1 MLTQHLNRKS
11 VFISLSLLA
20 FSAQAQES
28 EKKFEVYG
36 FVQTDYIQDFKR
48 VNPAWDATLR
58 PSKIPTE
65 SGQFGSDGQAV
76 ISARQSR
83 FGVKGDLPIAT
94 GKLSTKFEFDL
105 FGVGADEGLTT
116 IRLRHAYGQ
125 YGNWLAG
132 QTHSLFMDIDVWPNI
147 IDYWGPS
154 GMAFF
159 RNPQIRYT
167 FPQTNN
173 KFSIAIEHATEDI
186 DPGQLRKVGE
196 SFGANIQADE
206 KLPDLTAQY
215 RNDGDWG
222 HMQVAGILRRIGY
235 ETIGTTTNEPKGHTT
250 GWGLD
255 VSSSIKTVGEDKFL
269 FSVIYGAGI
278 ASYMNDG
285 GTDLAPKGTAG
296 DARAK
301 AVPLLGLYAY
311 YDHYW
316 SEKYSTTFGYS
327 STQVENTS
335 LQEDSAFN
343 KGQYASAN
351 LLYKPV
357 KNILVGGELLWG
369 SRTDKDDAYE
379 NDVRSQISFKYDFSS
394 LDFI

>member
-1 MLTQHLNRKS
+1 MPHLKRNAS
-11 VFISLSLLA
+11 LIFLSLLA
-20 FSAQAQES
+20 FNAQGQES

-36 FVQTDYIQDFKR
+36 FVQTDYIQDFNR

-58 PSKIPTE
+58 PSKIPTD
-65 SGQFGSDGQAV
+65 SGEFGSDGQAV

-83 FGVKGDLPIAT
+83 FGVKGDLPT
-94 GKLSTKFEFDL
+94 DKGLFKTKFEFDF

-132 QTHSLFMDIDVWPNI
+132 QTHSLFMDIDIWPNI
-147 IDYWGPS
+147 IDYWGPA

-167 FPQTNN
+167 FGQTEN

-186 DPGQLRKVGE
+186 DPGQLRKIGD
-196 SFGANIQADE
+196 SFGVNVQADE
-206 KLPDLTAQY
+206 KLPDLTAQF
-215 RNDGDWG
+215 RNDSDIG
-222 HMQVAGILRRIGY
+222 HMQIAGILRRIGY
-235 ETIGTTTNEPKGHTT
+235 ETTGGATNEPKGHQT
-250 GWGLD
+250 GWGVD
-255 VSSSIKTVGEDKFL
+255 VSSAIKTAGEDKFL
-269 FSVIYGAGI
+269 FSVLYGAGI

-285 GTDLAPKGTAG
+285 GTDLAPEGTAG

-301 AVPLLGLYAY
+301 AVPLLGIMAY
-311 YDHYW
+311 YDHW
-316 SEKYSTTFGYS
+316 WNERYSTTFGYS

-335 LQEDSAFN
+335 LQEGSAFN
-343 KGQYASAN
+343 KGQYASTN

-357 KNILVGGELLWG
+357 KNMLVGGELLWG
-369 SRTDKDDAYE
+369 SRTDKDGGYGS
-379 NDVRSQISFKYDFSS
+379 DVRTQISFKYDFSS